1 MGGAG
6 CGPGFLKS
14 ESCAH
19 PVGSDMVTAVNQ
31 TLEPL
36 SPSLVDIQSEVR
48 EAFGWTL
55 KADFESAQA
64 LVEAATELVA
74 SGVLEN
80 GVERLRE
87 LFSPGRDYERD
98 RSHGGD
104 RDNRDHREHRDERP
118 IAVLGAAVAVEDIL
132 ALPKDCIL
140 VAADGSVGVIPELP
154 EAAREAAWENLVL
167 VVSDADGGVAL
178 QEAIDRK
185 IPFAL
190 HAHGDNTDEWA
201 LLLTKLGKNCE
212 LLLLTHQCP
221 NQIVGMHNPGGF
233 TDGDRAACLVSAFG
247 VDSSQISLI
256 GFRSDRIGRW
266 TGATDPILKMQKLQ
280 WMDEVLT
287 RLTREGRR

>member
-1 MGGAG
+1 MGGTG

-36 SPSLVDIQSEVR
+36 SPCLVDIQSEVR
-48 EAFGWTL
+48 EAFGWSL
-55 KADFESAQA
+55 KADLESAQA
-64 LVEAATELVA
+64 LVEAASELVA

-87 LFSPGRDYERD
+87 LFS
-98 RSHGGD
+98 GD
-104 RDNRDHREHRDERP
+104 RDDRGGLGEWGDRGDRGDPGERP

-132 ALPKDCIL
+132 ALPEDCIL

-154 EAAREAAWENLVL
+154 AAAREAAWQNLVL
-167 VVSDADGGVAL
+167 VVSDADGGEAL
-178 QEAIDRK
+178 QEAIDRR

-190 HAHGDNTDEWA
+190 HAHGDNTEEWA
-201 LLLTKLGKNCE
+201 LLLSKLEKNCE

-221 NQIVGMHNPGGF
+221 KPIGGMHNPGGF
-233 TDGDRAACLVSAFG
+233 TDGDRAACLVSSLG
-247 VDSSQISLI
+247 VNSSRISLI

-287 RLTREGRR
+287 RLATEGGR